1 MKNYLKENIKN
12 LPFILVAFIMFYGI
26 TTLATNYLFNSNEVS
41 YDNTETGLHADE
53 VQGAIDEVFQ
63 HATDYTDINNRLTN
77 IENNFLN
84 KTYPIGSIYIS
95 TTDSTASAVHDR
107 FGGTWEAYATGRTL
121 IGMGSNGTNNYTT
134 IGATGGATSH
144 TITTDNMPSH
154 THSFSGTTGSTGGG
168 GSHSHSVSNTSTS
181 RTSGGG
187 GSHSHNF
194 AANVVYASS
203 GAGGYATGTAS
214 SFPLKSVTTTTST
227 VSDHTHSY
235 TDYYAS
241 TTSGAHKLTVA
252 QMPSHN
258 HSFSGT
264 TGAAGKAS
272 DAISALSTIDPYITV
287 YMWKRTA

>member
-1 MKNYLKENIKN
+1 MKSFIKKNIR
-12 LPFILVAFIMFYGI
+12 FIIIVVICI
-26 TTLATNYLFNSNEVS
+26 TCSVLTTFATDYLFNSNEV
-41 YDNTETGLHADE
+41 YYNNTTSGIQADK
-53 VQGAIDEVFQ
+53 VQGAIDELYACASNYAAYNQ
-63 HATDYTDINNRLTN
+63 RLTAVEDYKN
-77 IENNFLN
+77 QI
-84 KTYPIGSIYIS
+84 YPIGSIYIS
-95 TTDSTASAVHDR
+95 ATDSTASAVHDR

-134 IGATGGATSH
+134 IGATGGASSH

-227 VSDHTHSY
+227 ISNHTHSY

-241 TTSGAHKLTVA
+241 TTSGAHTLTVA

-264 TGAAGKAS
+264 TEAAGKAS